1 MLTMKRM
8 SILVGVLV
16 IACTAYVAHV
26 SLLDGIDGTLLSALL
41 GDDTVYAEG
50 YSDAKFR
57 QVVLGSSQE
66 EVFSIL
72 GPPLETG
79 VHNGESILRYARS
92 AHDSNYHVRVI
103 VLRDGRVSE
112 KLHEFYVD

>member
-8 SILVGVLV
+8 SILVVV
-16 IACTAYVAHV
+16 MAIACSAYVAHV

-41 GDDTVYAEG
+41 GDDTVYAAG
-50 YSDAKFR
+50 YSDAKFQ
-57 QVVLGSSQE
+57 QVALGSSKE
-66 EVFSIL
+66 EVLSIL

-79 VHNGESILRYARS
+79 VHNGEHILRYAQS

-103 VLRDGRVSE
+103 VLRDDRVLE

>member
-8 SILVGVLV
+8 TVLVGVLV
-16 IACTAYVAHV
+16 IAGSAYLTHV
-26 SLLDGIDGTLLSALL
+26 SLLDGIDGTLLSAVL

-57 QVVLGSSQE
+57 QVALGSSQQ
-66 EVFSIL
+66 EVLSIL
-72 GPPLETG
+72 GPPLGTG